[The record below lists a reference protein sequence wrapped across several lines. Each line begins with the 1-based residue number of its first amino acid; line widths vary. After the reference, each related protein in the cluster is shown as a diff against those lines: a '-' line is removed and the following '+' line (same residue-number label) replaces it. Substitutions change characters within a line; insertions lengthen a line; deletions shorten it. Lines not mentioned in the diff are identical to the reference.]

1 MRKRPSDYSLSGNN
15 LNPRINE
22 ELNRSQAYNSNN
34 NNNTNQSTSPSRNN
48 TTNRSSIF
56 SIRRSKDKHSTN
68 ESLSEIS
75 SLNDTESI
83 ISSNSTNS
91 RNSKRL
97 TMTSSHPSSIR
108 SSILPSAQYNASHGN
123 PATNS
128 TSHNRHVSTSSS
140 ATLNPYDKSSNP
152 LSRKTTNISI
162 SRPIKTNDAS
172 INTFK
177 RSSFQLERPNSAFEI
192 ERMFKELLEKL
203 NFKSLPPQATREM
216 LNYDIERKWMM
227 IEQDARADFDRQQR
241 YAKQQNSFLP
251 EEYAKWLMA
260 KTITTNQLSSL
271 WIALRS
277 EPIDWVR
284 SFVYDCQ
291 GDTLL
296 LAYLTKLQD
305 EMIRSNIVDINDD
318 IFDKEVNVLQSLKC
332 LMNQRLGAER
342 IKTDVDVFVNAVS
355 GSLLSPRIITRKL
368 ATDTLTFMISY
379 SANDNG
385 RYHKVLKA
393 LDSITEKP
401 RIEFETPVESN
412 ASPRKLTRKPPLPE
426 NFKRFE
432 LWLNVVERTIDA
444 RGKYKNSDVGASE
457 ELKSAYAGGN
467 AGNYNRSSS
476 VINARNQLE
485 SHLVEYCIAT
495 MLLINVIVANGT
507 DFRVRIHLR
516 AQFKAAGLDRI
527 IPKFQELGN
536 DELDNMI
543 IRHKD
548 DAANDEEDLKYT
560 ADFGDG
566 EGQDDIDFNDPVS
579 LIQLMWSN
587 VKNSEAAGHFLSA
600 VQHLFLNQSDKR
612 NNPQELTRSLRA
624 LDGLVQNISSI
635 RTTNEDTAINIAINK
650 LISNMSTDDMYRK
663 ALDDVKMYRKM
674 AEEATAERDDMT
686 RQLSMGVDGYIESL
700 MNDVRERDLII
711 SRFRR
716 STEELNEELQHV
728 KTKYMQEKQELE
740 LEMRELLIM
749 INNNELETNQLRKE
763 AGKTTLQVTTNN
775 EELASRLKKQIHRRR
790 AEYKL
795 DNRQLGTHVEPLTRL
810 RALRDQMGD
819 IENMAREL
827 EMTDFETYTDPVE
840 EPQVVEIQSSS
851 DEYDSEPK
859 PSEDIQEEEEEE
871 EEEIIVPPLPFD
883 GPKELFVM
891 TIW

>member
-284 SFVYDCQ
+284 SFV
-291 GDTLL
+291 
-296 LAYLTKLQD
+296 K
-305 EMIRSNIVDINDD
+305 
-318 IFDKEVNVLQSLKC
+318 
-332 LMNQRLGAER
+332 
-342 IKTDVDVFVNAVS
+342 
-355 GSLLSPRIITRKL
+355 
-368 ATDTLTFMISY
+368 
-379 SANDNG
+379 
-385 RYHKVLKA
+385 
-393 LDSITEKP
+393 
-401 RIEFETPVESN
+401 
-412 ASPRKLTRKPPLPE
+412 
-426 NFKRFE
+426 
-432 LWLNVVERTIDA
+432 
-444 RGKYKNSDVGASE
+444 
-457 ELKSAYAGGN
+457 
-467 AGNYNRSSS
+467 
-476 VINARNQLE
+476 
-485 SHLVEYCIAT
+485 
-495 MLLINVIVANGT
+495 
-507 DFRVRIHLR
+507 
-516 AQFKAAGLDRI
+516 
-527 IPKFQELGN
+527 
-536 DELDNMI
+536 
-543 IRHKD
+543 
-548 DAANDEEDLKYT
+548 
-560 ADFGDG
+560 
-566 EGQDDIDFNDPVS
+566 
-579 LIQLMWSN
+579 
-587 VKNSEAAGHFLSA
+587 
-600 VQHLFLNQSDKR
+600 
-612 NNPQELTRSLRA
+612 
-624 LDGLVQNISSI
+624 
-635 RTTNEDTAINIAINK
+635 
-650 LISNMSTDDMYRK
+650 
-663 ALDDVKMYRKM
+663 
-674 AEEATAERDDMT
+674 
-686 RQLSMGVDGYIESL
+686 
-700 MNDVRERDLII
+700 
-711 SRFRR
+711 
-716 STEELNEELQHV
+716 
-728 KTKYMQEKQELE
+728 
-740 LEMRELLIM
+740 
-749 INNNELETNQLRKE
+749 
-763 AGKTTLQVTTNN
+763 
-775 EELASRLKKQIHRRR
+775 
-790 AEYKL
+790 
-795 DNRQLGTHVEPLTRL
+795 
-810 RALRDQMGD
+810 
-819 IENMAREL
+819 
-827 EMTDFETYTDPVE
+827 
-840 EPQVVEIQSSS
+840 
-851 DEYDSEPK
+851 
-859 PSEDIQEEEEEE
+859 
-871 EEEIIVPPLPFD
+871 
-883 GPKELFVM
+883 
-891 TIW
+891 